1 MHIQTAPKSGLL
13 QAKVYLF
20 AGTLLYAHK
29 CTCDNKRSPL
39 ENSMTSVARGHWA
52 QGHGQSS
59 AASDPFGN
67 QSGYKQTS
75 TYLGFSLIFLE
86 QSPC

>member
-1 MHIQTAPKSGLL
+1 MKRALRHIQTAPKSGLL

-39 ENSMTSVARGHWA
+39 ENSMTSVGKW
-52 QGHGQSS
+52 
-59 AASDPFGN
+59 
-67 QSGYKQTS
+67 
-75 TYLGFSLIFLE
+75 GFWI
-86 QSPC
+86 PYTP